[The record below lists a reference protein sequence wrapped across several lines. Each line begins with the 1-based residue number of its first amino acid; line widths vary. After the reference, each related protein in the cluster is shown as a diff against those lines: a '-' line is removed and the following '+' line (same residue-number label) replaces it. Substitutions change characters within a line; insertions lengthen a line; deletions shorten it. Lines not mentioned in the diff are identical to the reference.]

1 MSDAIRELRQR
12 LHTLLSADEELASL
26 LATAGL
32 FDRPPGAAM
41 PFLLYGPWRSDDYS
55 TATEQGE
62 EHWLTFEIWTD
73 PNGQRLSLDIAAR
86 LRSLIHDQP
95 QPIPPFRLV
104 SLLYR
109 TTRTRRD
116 AKARAVVA
124 EVSFRAV
131 TEG

>member
-12 LHTLLSADEELASL
+12 LHGL
-26 LATAGL
+26 LAADVTLAGLLVPGGL

-55 TATEQGE
+55 TATEAGE

-73 PNGQRLSLDIAAR
+73 ANGQRSGLDIAAR
-86 LRSLIHDQP
+86 LRSLLHDQP

-109 TTRTRRD
+109 ATRTRRD
-116 AKARAVVA
+116 PRSRAVIS
-124 EVSFRAV
+124 ELTFRAV